1 MQHLQ
6 RRQLPPLSQA
16 CLRVRWKPV
25 LENPYRL
32 QGLPVLRLGQ
42 RGWLP
47 LHMPRVH
54 RLRVLTRSAL
64 LPAVGLVA
72 LGGALALG
80 FEGTGWIFGL
90 LVLSAALT
98 AIAQQTLP

>member
-1 MQHLQ
+1 M
-6 RRQLPPLSQA
+6 RWEPL
-16 CLRVRWKPV
+16 

-32 QGLPVLRLGQ
+32 QGLPVLRLDQ
-42 RGWLP
+42 RGWAP
-47 LHMPRVH
+47 LHLPWAR
-54 RLRVLTRSAL
+54 RKGVLTKSAL
-64 LPAVGLVA
+64 LPVVGPGA

-80 FEGTGWIFGL
+80 FEGMGWIFGL

>member
-1 MQHLQ
+1 
-6 RRQLPPLSQA
+6 
-16 CLRVRWKPV
+16 
-25 LENPYRL
+25 
-32 QGLPVLRLGQ
+32 
-42 RGWLP
+42 
-47 LHMPRVH
+47 
-54 RLRVLTRSAL
+54 VLTRSAL